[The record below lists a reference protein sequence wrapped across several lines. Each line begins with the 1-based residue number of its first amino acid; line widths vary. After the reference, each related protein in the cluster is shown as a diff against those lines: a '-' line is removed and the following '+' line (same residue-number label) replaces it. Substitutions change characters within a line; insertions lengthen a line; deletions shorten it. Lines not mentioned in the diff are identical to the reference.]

1 MIQQVFAKLQQQHQQ
16 VNRERQQFSMQTI
29 PSPTLSINQLRD
41 TLMIGVGNSSLTLDQ
56 PTKKAI
62 WDNVYKIVSSNSNVR
77 EYVSTIRGE
86 QHKVWEWIGI
96 AAGSGNSEMEEMQQI
111 RK

>member
-1 MIQQVFAKLQQQHQQ
+1 
-16 VNRERQQFSMQTI
+16 
-29 PSPTLSINQLRD
+29 
-41 TLMIGVGNSSLTLDQ
+41 MIGAGNSSLSLDQ
-56 PTKKAI
+56 PSKKAI
-62 WDNVYKIVSSNSNVR
+62 WDNVYKIVSGNSNVR

-96 AAGSGNSEMEEMQQI
+96 AASSASPMEEMQQV